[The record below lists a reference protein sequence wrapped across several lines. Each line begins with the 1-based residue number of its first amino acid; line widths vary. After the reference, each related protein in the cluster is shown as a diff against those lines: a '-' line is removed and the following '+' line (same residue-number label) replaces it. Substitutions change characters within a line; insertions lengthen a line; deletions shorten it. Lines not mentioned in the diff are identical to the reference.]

1 MRSVHQIPFKS
12 DASKKVDFNWELAFP
27 NVYFTYIETKNDKET
42 IFTSKL
48 DFYCLLE
55 KFGLKKDENDN
66 NNAKTLSE
74 TLEKCFEDNR
84 VNIDPWQKIF
94 YTVEFKAED
103 KSTTLFKVFLKNE

>member
-1 MRSVHQIPFKS
+1 MRAIHQIPFKT

-27 NVYFTYIETKNDKET
+27 NVYFTYIETKDGKET

-55 KFGLKKDENDN
+55 KFGLQKDGNDIN
-66 NNAKTLSE
+66 NVNALSS

-84 VNIDPWQKIF
+84 VNIEIWQKKY

-103 KSTTLFKVFLKNE
+103 KETTLFKLYLKND